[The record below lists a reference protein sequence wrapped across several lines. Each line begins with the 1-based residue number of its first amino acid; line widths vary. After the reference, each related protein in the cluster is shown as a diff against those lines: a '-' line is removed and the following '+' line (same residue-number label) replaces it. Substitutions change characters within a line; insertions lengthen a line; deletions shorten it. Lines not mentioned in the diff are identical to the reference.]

1 MRFTL
6 FSLAVASLATTAIAP
21 SPAAP
26 APASSA
32 PEKRCGWLD
41 NPTPANWWLIDRQ
54 GSWTLGEQGGYQAPG
69 IDNMPDM
76 STKGQV
82 LTNGNYGY
90 SCACMTVTTDRAKK
104 RITRLISATPM
115 PLRTCRADPKLKR
128 PS

>member
-1 MRFTL
+1 MRATL
-6 FSLAVASLATTAIAP
+6 ACIAIVSLATTAIAR

-26 APASSA
+26 AAS

-41 NPTPANWWLIDRQ
+41 NPTPGNWWLVDRQ

-69 IDNMPDM
+69 MDNMPDM

-82 LTNGNYGY
+82 LTNGSYGY
-90 SCACMTVTTDRAKK
+90 SCACMTVTTDRKTK

-115 PLRTCRADPKLKR
+115 ALRTCRADPKLKR

>member
-6 FSLAVASLATTAIAP
+6 ACLALVSLAATAIAQP
-21 SPAAP
+21 PAAP
-26 APASSA
+26 ASA

-41 NPTPANWWLIDRQ
+41 NPTPGNWWLVDRQ

-69 IDNMPDM
+69 MDDMPDM

-82 LTNGNYGY
+82 RTNGSYGY
-90 SCACMTVTTDRAKK
+90 SCACMTVTTNPRTKQ
-104 RITRLISATPM
+104 ITRLISATPM